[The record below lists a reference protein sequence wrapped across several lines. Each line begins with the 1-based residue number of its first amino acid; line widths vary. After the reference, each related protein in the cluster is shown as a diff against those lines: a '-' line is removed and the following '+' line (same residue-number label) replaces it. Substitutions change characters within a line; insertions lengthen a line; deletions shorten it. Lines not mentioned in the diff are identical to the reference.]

1 MGLTRDP
8 LFCYCGDM
16 CGSSIRRYRNPLAL
30 GVLFLCILLVGP
42 AWGQATQDQ
51 GGAAVVAPA
60 GEVSAKTPEAV
71 EHPWVAGLRVKIE
84 NGEAAK
90 AALECEK
97 AARVAAAAGR
107 RLTGAG
113 REICGQAYVA
123 LGRRLLEMGA
133 IKAARKQWLLAAQ
146 TDPELLKNPEFLEL
160 TKEHRRPEPAS
171 VQGPPPVDRSYATLR
186 TRRDARRQKTA
197 KPVAPSPSGPRKGQV
212 IGVGLGG
219 GFDGLAGVHVAWRAG
234 ELVTV
239 EVAYGVVF
247 PVLDARVRVH
257 GLRRALTPSVGVG
270 MTTPLESKDVFD
282 IGVPTYEHLYELGES
297 LHL

>member
-1 MGLTRDP
+1 
-8 LFCYCGDM
+8 
-16 CGSSIRRYRNPLAL
+16 
-30 GVLFLCILLVGP
+30 
-42 AWGQATQDQ
+42 
-51 GGAAVVAPA
+51 
-60 GEVSAKTPEAV
+60 
-71 EHPWVAGLRVKIE
+71 
-84 NGEAAK
+84 
-90 AALECEK
+90 
-97 AARVAAAAGR
+97 
-107 RLTGAG
+107 
-113 REICGQAYVA
+113 
-123 LGRRLLEMGA
+123 
-133 IKAARKQWLLAAQ
+133 
-146 TDPELLKNPEFLEL
+146 
-160 TKEHRRPEPAS
+160 

-297 LHL
+297 LHLDLGVTWNPWRSLDVFAGVALVSTVDQEHPDSLLFFPQMAVQSTWFW